1 MKKKITVSTAILWL
15 FAAVF
20 LAGCFTAAAPE
31 PVQAAVPKKFV
42 YQNGSYYYYN
52 SAGKKVKGW
61 YTSPSGVRYYF
72 DSRTGAAKPGIRKL
86 KDRTYCFSNKGKM
99 LTGWQTVKGKR
110 YFFNK
115 KTGCMHT
122 GWLRT
127 ASGNMYYFFHDGV
140 IRPGFQTVQGKIRYF
155 NSNGLMIRNKI
166 VTHKGKRYYMDKNG
180 YRKAGLVKI
189 GRNWY
194 AFDRKTGVQLRNAFY
209 TASDGSRY
217 YAGSRYSLVKGFYK
231 VGSYYR
237 YFRPSDHKMVTGWQT
252 IGSHKYLFNTHTGAR
267 YDACKVTLVK
277 NMYCFNGNGQMYR
290 NAWAAIKGK
299 IYYAQSNGLLA
310 TGWLNLKGNHY
321 FLNSAGERQTGWVTV
336 NKKKYYLS
344 PSTGIMKR
352 NCWIDRTHYVGND
365 GAWIPN
371 YQEKNFR
378 WPLSSKNNIITS
390 YFGPRKPPGPG
401 ASSYHKGIDIAAK
414 SGEPIY
420 AVADGT
426 ISLIKHNNGGAGNH
440 IQITHADGI
449 VSEYMH
455 QSKFAPGL
463 KQGSKVKKGQL
474 IGYVGNTGTSFGA
487 HLHLGIIVKGTHKDP
502 LDYVKRPGK

>member
-1 MKKKITVSTAILWL
+1 
-15 FAAVF
+15 
-20 LAGCFTAAAPE
+20 
-31 PVQAAVPKKFV
+31 
-42 YQNGSYYYYN
+42 
-52 SAGKKVKGW
+52 
-61 YTSPSGVRYYF
+61 
-72 DSRTGAAKPGIRKL
+72 
-86 KDRTYCFSNKGKM
+86 
-99 LTGWQTVKGKR
+99 
-110 YFFNK
+110 
-115 KTGCMHT
+115 MHT

-140 IRPGFQTVQGKIRYF
+140 IRPGFQTVQGKVRYF

-252 IGSHKYLFNTHTGAR
+252 IGSHKYLFNTRTGAR

-290 NAWAAIKGK
+290 NAWAVIKGK